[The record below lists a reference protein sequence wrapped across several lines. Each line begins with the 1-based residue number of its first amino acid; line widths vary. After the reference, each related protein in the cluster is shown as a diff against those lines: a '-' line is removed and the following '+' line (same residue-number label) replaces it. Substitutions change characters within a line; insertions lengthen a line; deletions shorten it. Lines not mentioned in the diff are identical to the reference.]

1 MVVILNRIR
10 DSTVMAIY
18 KRYKLLYRNHDF
30 LARRLS
36 SKDTHLFVKADAKG
50 ERIGPSKEEE
60 GNRSTVL
67 RKLAIFTQQK
77 SGTT

>member
-1 MVVILNRIR
+1 MAVILNRIR
-10 DSTVMAIY
+10 VATTQ
-18 KRYKLLYRNHDF
+18 KRYKLLYRNHDS

-36 SKDTHLFVKADAKG
+36 SKDTHFLVKADAKG
-50 ERIGPSKEEE
+50 ERSGPCKEEAE

-77 SGTT
+77 SGTK